1 MLYTVN
7 LDTFWYLK
15 CTVKH
20 FLLPFD
26 FILPN
31 FPFFLNIQN
40 SNPYQNHMTTRLI
53 VGGLLVDRPV
63 LRPPFRFIS
72 WRRKAFFVL
81 QALFSSDE
89 FLSLA
94 LFCWNLLLHKCSER
108 SWKQKGL
115 DKPLRPCKLSH
126 VAN

>member
-1 MLYTVN
+1 
-7 LDTFWYLK
+7 
-15 CTVKH
+15 
-20 FLLPFD
+20 
-26 FILPN
+26 
-31 FPFFLNIQN
+31 
-40 SNPYQNHMTTRLI
+40 MTTRLI

-126 VAN
+126 VANWGLAGKEYEDSRNVVEGGAAAVAAAVLPL